1 MKYLVVPAIAAF
13 LFSVGASL
21 SAPVQASAS
30 RVETGAQLVQSCKS
44 FLKGDANVDD
54 VVGSASCKSYA
65 VGLVSAVNSGREPG
79 APFEVHRLG
88 PNEDETVC
96 FEPPKLIRFDEFA
109 QLAVDYADEH
119 PDLLDKPAL
128 ELSARALASKYPCPK
143 E

>member
-13 LFSVGASL
+13 LLAVGASL
-21 SAPVQASAS
+21 SAPAQAAAS
-30 RVETGAQLVQSCKS
+30 RVETGAELVQSCKS
-44 FLKGDANVDD
+44 FLKGEANVDD

-65 VGLVSAVNSGREPG
+65 VGLVSAVNNGREPG

-96 FEPPKLIRFDEFA
+96 FEPPQLIRFDEFA
-109 QLAVDYADEH
+109 KLAVGYAEEH

-128 ELSARALASKYPCPK
+128 ELSARALASKYPCST

>member
-1 MKYLVVPAIAAF
+1 MKYFVVPATAAF
-13 LFSVGASL
+13 LFAVGASL

-54 VVGSASCKSYA
+54 V
-65 VGLVSAVNSGREPG
+65 GREPG

-88 PNEDETVC
+88 PKEDETVC

-109 QLAVDYADEH
+109 KVAVDYAKSH

-143 E
+143 D